1 MKSFNK
7 ISFEENSGTLQYFKI
22 YGTFS
27 TSLRTFVFFAYRSV
41 PLAHVN
47 DCTLHVNL
55 KILAKIISG
64 FLCFTGYSI
73 KKKTEKR
80 GEVFYCAP
88 SISGITFIRYRH
100 NQKIET
106 QHFIN
111 LVEQINQRI

>member
-7 ISFEENSGTLQYFKI
+7 ISFEENSGTLQYFKM

-73 KKKTEKR
+73 KKETEER
-80 GEVFYCAP
+80 GGV
-88 SISGITFIRYRH
+88 GYRH
-100 NQKIET
+100 SQKIET
-106 QHFIN
+106 QYLIS
-111 LVEQINQRI
+111 LLEQINQRI